1 MSAIFFLIIYEEV
14 PVASLKINDLGY
26 NYFILLQA
34 HRNMRHKYV
43 NFLINCYGQCM
54 TSVSQLAGIL

>member
-1 MSAIFFLIIYEEV
+1 MSATFFLITYEEV
-14 PVASLKINDLGY
+14 PVASLKINDSGY
-26 NYFILLQA
+26 NYFLLQA